1 MEAHPRGKEEQKGMR
16 EGKVEAG
23 KKLETVKVALS
34 SHEVKGSENVKT
46 GNLNAALFLGRL

>member
-23 KKLETVKVALS
+23 KKLETVKMAL
-34 SHEVKGSENVKT
+34 T
-46 GNLNAALFLGRL
+46 